1 VSRNQDKSER
11 NKHGS
16 SNMVLNDSE
25 IWNDHTVV
33 TWNFEGIDVI
43 CLLGLGKEGEYHVD
57 IAQLSDDLLYKD
69 IPMTFYVNNEHVM
82 DGEQCFI
89 AWDHNGVDVKYLPCA
104 FDGVYVLDLKNMP
117 KDLLYKDILE
127 ELHVYH
133 THDYFNTI

>member
-43 CLLGLGKEGEYHVD
+43 YLLGLGEEGEYHVN
-57 IAQLSDDLLYKD
+57 IAQ
-69 IPMTFYVNNEHVM
+69 MTCYTRTS
-82 DGEQCFI
+82 
-89 AWDHNGVDVKYLPCA
+89 L
-104 FDGVYVLDLKNMP
+104 
-117 KDLLYKDILE
+117 
-127 ELHVYH
+127 
-133 THDYFNTI
+133 